1 MGAHPYVSQ
10 SLFFPP
16 ATRELIRGELL
27 PTFAGEG
34 KKEGRRKE
42 GRKGRPSVSI
52 RMIHGGSLHHP
63 RNIPTPWLIPIERR
77 NGGGRG
83 KKTLGEI
90 YRPCEKKKRFIDR
103 AIEKEKIFFFF
114 HATSLKNLV
123 PRSIENRSRF
133 FGRRFTTGF
142 WDKCGTT
149 LRALH
154 ACTHVC
160 TLRAA
165 ERGTRKHIWP
175 QIQGRTINFV

>member
-90 YRPCEKKKRFIDR
+90 YRPCEKEEKDSL
-103 AIEKEKIFFFF
+103 IE
-114 HATSLKNLV
+114 
-123 PRSIENRSRF
+123 
-133 FGRRFTTGF
+133 
-142 WDKCGTT
+142 
-149 LRALH
+149 
-154 ACTHVC
+154 
-160 TLRAA
+160 
-165 ERGTRKHIWP
+165 
-175 QIQGRTINFV
+175 Q